1 MAKDDKISE
10 RTNAGIGVDCTP
22 EQIEAARKRLR
33 QRLTAI
39 IRETDYHAEPGSVAG
54 YASDLR
60 ALEHL
65 TPEKETT

>member
-1 MAKDDKISE
+1 MAKDDKVSGQ
-10 RTNAGIGVDCTP
+10 TSAGIGVDCTS
-22 EQIEAARKRLR
+22 EQIDASRRRLR

-60 ALEHL
+60 ALDHL
-65 TPEKETT
+65 IAEKDLT